1 MLKSILSGLAVL
13 GVVAMA
19 SPAEAQSSYPFV
31 DEAFEV
37 PAELVTEDYRLRMLS
52 IHDVVKDFD
61 AVISSADILPETFP
75 NWGGWPEG
83 LTVEDNLIDLAW
95 HHREFTN
102 RTSFTYTVISL
113 DESKVLGCVYIFP
126 TRKTGYDADITLW
139 AREAGQG
146 SPADQAL
153 ETAVRDWIAAEWDFE
168 NPAFPG
174 RDMSWDE
181 WEALPTSKR

>member
-61 AVISSADILPETFP
+61 AVMASADHLPETFP

-83 LTVEDNLIDLAW
+83 RTVEDNLIDLAW

-113 DESKVLGCVYIFP
+113 DEPKALG
-126 TRKTGYDADITLW
+126 
-139 AREAGQG
+139 
-146 SPADQAL
+146 
-153 ETAVRDWIAAEWDFE
+153 
-168 NPAFPG
+168 
-174 RDMSWDE
+174 
-181 WEALPTSKR
+181 